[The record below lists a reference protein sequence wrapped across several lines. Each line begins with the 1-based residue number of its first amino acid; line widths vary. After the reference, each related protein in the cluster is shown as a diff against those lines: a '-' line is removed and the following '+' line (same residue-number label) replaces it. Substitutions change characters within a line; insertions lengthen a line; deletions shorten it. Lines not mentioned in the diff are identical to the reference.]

1 MEVYSSGSILL
12 TSNTTRIQMVDGF
25 IAFIREVNELLQK
38 EVDLSPANQLVT
50 NMIRRLSLQ
59 LRSHYLPEE
68 VQAVLSNEYIRMNQ
82 RNLQDK
88 LSEAEFLVELGDSL
102 HISKSEDSVLDNIRR
117 LSYWNI
123 YMALVSEELSTLR
136 RITRADGQKE
146 KSRIVFVGSGPMPL
160 SPIILHLIGD
170 VEVLCL
176 EIDPVAYDSSCF
188 LLERMGLGNK
198 VTVVLENGS
207 DFDYSSYSR
216 VFVASLV
223 RDKLGVLNQIKRT
236 SPDSLVAVRTAEGM
250 KRIMY
255 EAVDESQLKKQGW
268 RILTRTWPEET
279 LVINS
284 TLFLESMTAPA
295 IPG

>member
-176 EIDPVAYDSSCF
+176 EIDPVAYDASCF
-188 LLERMGLGNK
+188 LLERMGFGNK

-255 EAVDESQLKKQGW
+255 EAVDESQLKTQGW